1 VIVAI
6 GTLLDTLAPP
16 PYVGRYRGEVFCVSR
31 EGGLMTTLTIRAIYE
46 EGKLRPLQPL
56 PLQEHECVL
65 LHVTREGV
73 VQETSGLV
81 DGLTPDI
88 IREVAEGEEYSVL
101 C

>member
-1 VIVAI
+1 
-6 GTLLDTLAPP
+6 
-16 PYVGRYRGEVFCVSR
+16 
-31 EGGLMTTLTIRAIYE
+31 MTTLTIRAIYE

-56 PLQEHECVL
+56 PLQE
-65 LHVTREGV
+65 G

-101 C
+101 CA